1 MSDESVLAPADCLRH
16 HRAGEAAIRFVTV
29 DRDKFRS
36 KLEALKAELD
46 APVDTSEADRA
57 PVQLDQTSVGRLSR
71 IDAMQVQAMALAT
84 ERRRKAELARIVEAL
99 ERLDTEEFGYCEVCG
114 EEIAPA
120 RLEHNPAATTCI
132 GCAD

>member
-1 MSDESVLAPADCLRH
+1 M
-16 HRAGEAAIRFVTV
+16 TV
-29 DRDKFRS
+29 DRQKVRS
-36 KLEALKAELD
+36 KLGALKAELEKQD
-46 APVDTSEADRA
+46 DTSKADRA
-57 PVQLDQTSVGRLSR
+57 PVELDQTSVGRLSR

-84 ERRRKAELARIVEAL
+84 ERRCKAELASVAEAL

-120 RLEHNPAATTCI
+120 RLEHNPAAATCI